1 MSQRIWVPVVLIA
14 TLFLTSST
22 ANAQVG
28 GFGRIGPSN
37 GEIAG
42 IAVGAAAGIAV
53 IVYLVIPKQKT
64 IEGCVESADGGMRLT
79 DEKDKRTYLLITD
92 KVSLQP
98 GERVALKGKKSKDKS
113 GTRQFRVRKL
123 LKDQGTCK
131 QQTLLRK
138 TWIPET

>member
-1 MSQRIWVPVVLIA
+1 MSQRIWGPVLLIA
-14 TLFLTSST
+14 ALCLTSAA
-22 ANAQVG
+22 ANAQTGLG
-28 GFGRIGPSN
+28 GIGPSK
-37 GEIAG
+37 GEIVG
-42 IAVGAAAGIAV
+42 IAVGAAAGIALV
-53 IVYLVIPKQKT
+53 VYLVIPKQKT

-79 DEKDKRTYLLITD
+79 DEKDKRTYLLVTD